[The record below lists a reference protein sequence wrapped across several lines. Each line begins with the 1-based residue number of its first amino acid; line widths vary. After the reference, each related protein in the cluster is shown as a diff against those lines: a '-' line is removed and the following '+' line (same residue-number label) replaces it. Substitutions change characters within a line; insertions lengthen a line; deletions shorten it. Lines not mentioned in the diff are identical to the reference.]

1 MKTIAKKWWIFL
13 YFLIVIIIL
22 AICWK
27 AHIEKKEVE
36 KTVSNIGKSAT
47 DFLNDTDNAESH
59 LEEFS
64 NNYKDEVVEYKPSK
78 ITLDKYETIKEDM
91 EEEEVISILGQYDK
105 RNDGENTFLL
115 EWGNS
120 YSPVYDGYWIQII
133 FNNKDKK
140 VLSKSQI
147 GLK

>member
-47 DFLNDTDNAESH
+47 DFLNDTDNAKSH

>member
-27 AHIEKKEVE
+27 VHIEKKEAE

-47 DFLNDTDNAESH
+47 DFLNDTDNAKSH